1 MNNNETQLL
10 NSVLAIAALSANISP
25 EELKEYVNALSVD
38 SSKVRSD
45 DRFNDADILRSAVGL
60 LRVYRDETIAKMVPA
75 ERHPF
80 LRKITPAIGMLEEC
94 MKRYYKRIVAVDRAL
109 KCLIAKYPA
118 AVFYAFVCPTGSLQ
132 HFDAL
137 TRHDSA

>member
-25 EELKEYVNALSVD
+25 EELKEYVNVLSVD

-45 DRFNDADILRSAVGL
+45 DRFSDADILRSTVGL
-60 LRVYRDETIAKMVPA
+60 LRVYRDET
-75 ERHPF
+75 
-80 LRKITPAIGMLEEC
+80 
-94 MKRYYKRIVAVDRAL
+94 
-109 KCLIAKYPA
+109 IAKYPA

>member
-1 MNNNETQLL
+1 MNQDAEDLDDGVKKLIGKTISHVWVDMNDGELEFHLSTNN
-10 NSVLAIAALSANISP
+10 VLHIWHQHQCSECVYL
-25 EELKEYVNALSVD
+25 
-38 SSKVRSD
+38 
-45 DRFNDADILRSAVGL
+45 ADIAGIDSLNQLEG
-60 LRVYRDETIAKMVPA
+60 ETVLDACVSYSDG
-75 ERHPF
+75 ER
-80 LRKITPAIGMLEEC
+80 

>member
-45 DRFNDADILRSAVGL
+45 DRFSDADILRSAVGL

-75 ERHPF
+75 VRHPF
-80 LRKITPAIGMLEEC
+80 LRNITPAIGMLEEC
-94 MKRYYKRIVAVDRAL
+94 MEYFANKE
-109 KCLIAKYPA
+109 
-118 AVFYAFVCPTGSLQ
+118 
-132 HFDAL
+132 
-137 TRHDSA
+137 

>member
-38 SSKVRSD
+38 SRSD
-45 DRFNDADILRSAVGL
+45 DRFSDADILRSAVGL

-94 MKRYYKRIVAVDRAL
+94 MEYFANKE
-109 KCLIAKYPA
+109 
-118 AVFYAFVCPTGSLQ
+118 
-132 HFDAL
+132 
-137 TRHDSA
+137 